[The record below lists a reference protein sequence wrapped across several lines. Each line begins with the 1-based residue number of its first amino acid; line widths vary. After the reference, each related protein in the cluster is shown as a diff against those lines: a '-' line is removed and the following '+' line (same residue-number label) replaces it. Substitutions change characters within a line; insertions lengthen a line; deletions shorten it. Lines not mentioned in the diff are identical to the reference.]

1 MKKLYL
7 IIAIILLCLSNAYAK
22 DVLDFTSDTTP
33 TSDDILYVINDPTG
47 SPGDRK
53 VTVGNLP
60 KGMSLLYLSD
70 WPVGVSLTELGY
82 LDGVTSSIQTQLNNK
97 QASDAD
103 LTTYAGITPT
113 ANAQTLLG
121 ETFAQM
127 QGSLSIDN
135 LITISGVAEGSDHL
149 GTFTG
154 STITDNVTIKAGMQ
168 LLETAVETKTTAP
181 ANNTANY
188 IPQWNGADSKLLK
201 DGLELSNDTTLG
213 DDSVAA
219 VPTEHAAKTYADGK
233 IPKSTIAAAGDV
245 LVGTGVATPGVI
257 TKGANNSLFGVSNAG
272 VLGFFT
278 AIYLDIP
285 WAVGTGEC
293 PTTEG
298 QTLWRS
304 DLDSLCIGTGASYV
318 TPLTSAPSGI
328 VIDFGGATSFEIP
341 NAASPT
347 VNVTG
352 KIALDTTSDQIKYYG
367 AAERV
372 LPYKK
377 SYSIVVPAVAAT
389 DDMLFV
395 KLPYGI
401 TLLSLDCIV
410 SAATSATI
418 NIQECTSTGTSCDDM
433 ATDDLVCDTDG
444 AVTTTFGGTEGAT
457 AASGAW
463 LKLDVAS
470 ISGTPGTLTVTITY
484 SVIGD

>member
-7 IIAIILLCLSNAYAK
+7 TIAIILLCLSNAYAK

-53 VTVGNLP
+53 VTVGNLA

-103 LTTYAGITPT
+103 LIAIAALACTENQIIKR
-113 ANAQTLLG
+113 N
-121 ETFAQM
+121 
-127 QGSLSIDN
+127 
-135 LITISGVAEGSDHL
+135 SGGVWICG
-149 GTFTG
+149 
-154 STITDNVTIKAGMQ
+154 TDNIGSGDVVG
-168 LLETAVETKTTAP
+168 P
-181 ANNTANY
+181 ATNTANY

-278 AIYLDIP
+278 EIYLDIP

-444 AVTTTFGGTEGAT
+444 AATTTFGGTEGAT

>member
-7 IIAIILLCLSNAYAK
+7 IIAIILLCLSNVYAK

-70 WPVGVSLTELGY
+70 WPVGVSLVELGY
-82 LDGVTSSIQTQLNNK
+82 LEDVTSPIQ
-97 QASDAD
+97 
-103 LTTYAGITPT
+103 
-113 ANAQTLLG
+113 AQING
-121 ETFAQM
+121 K
-127 QGSLSIDN
+127 
-135 LITISGVAEGSDHL
+135 V
-149 GTFTG
+149 
-154 STITDNVTIKAGMQ
+154 
-168 LLETAVETKTTAP
+168 TAP

-213 DDSVAA
+213 DDSAAA
-219 VPTEHAAKTYADGK
+219 VPTEHATKTYADGK

>member
-7 IIAIILLCLSNAYAK
+7 TIAIILLCLSNAYAK

-53 VTVGNLP
+53 VTVGNLA

-103 LTTYAGITPT
+103 LIAIAALACTENQIIKR
-113 ANAQTLLG
+113 N
-121 ETFAQM
+121 
-127 QGSLSIDN
+127 
-135 LITISGVAEGSDHL
+135 SGGVWICG
-149 GTFTG
+149 
-154 STITDNVTIKAGMQ
+154 TDNIGSGDVVG
-168 LLETAVETKTTAP
+168 P
-181 ANNTANY
+181 ATNTANY

-245 LVGTGVATPGVI
+245 LVGTAASTPGVI

-278 AIYLDIP
+278 SIYLDIP

-377 SYSIVVPAVAAT
+377 TYSIVVPAVAAT

>member
-7 IIAIILLCLSNAYAK
+7 TIAIILLCLSNAYAK

-53 VTVGNLP
+53 VTVGNLA

-103 LTTYAGITPT
+103 LIAIAALACTENQIIKR
-113 ANAQTLLG
+113 N
-121 ETFAQM
+121 
-127 QGSLSIDN
+127 
-135 LITISGVAEGSDHL
+135 SGGVWICG
-149 GTFTG
+149 
-154 STITDNVTIKAGMQ
+154 TDNIGSGDVVG
-168 LLETAVETKTTAP
+168 P
-181 ANNTANY
+181 ATNTANY

-278 AIYLDIP
+278 SIYLDIP

-377 SYSIVVPAVAAT
+377 TYSIVVPAVAAT